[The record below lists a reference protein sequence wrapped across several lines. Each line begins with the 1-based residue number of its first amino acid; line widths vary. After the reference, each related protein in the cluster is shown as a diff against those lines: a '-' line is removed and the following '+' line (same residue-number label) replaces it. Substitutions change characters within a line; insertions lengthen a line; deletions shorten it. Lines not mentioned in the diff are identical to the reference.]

1 MMKYKSLSV
10 IPFLLALSFILT
22 AQSIDII
29 PQPRS
34 VEMKEGF
41 FTLEE
46 NTIVFFNDPQ
56 LKSLAD
62 YTVANVKTLNNIA
75 LQAKYQKSVT
85 PVQKSVSLILD
96 TQLKTAKEGY
106 ILSVSSGEIAIKS
119 GTSQGLFY
127 GVQSFLQLVP
137 IDGNK
142 KIQSLVIKDEPRFAW
157 RGLLLD
163 VSRHFF
169 TINEVKRLI
178 DEMVVY
184 KFNLLQL
191 HLTDDQGWRIEIK
204 KLPELTKVGAW
215 RVPRMGVWGEME
227 CPKEGEKA
235 TYGGFYT
242 QDEIRDL
249 VRYAAERHVDILPEI
264 DVPGHSLAAIS
275 SYPYLSSTGLK
286 YYVNP
291 GCKFYGID
299 DNSLC
304 AGKESTFDFLDLVFT
319 EVAEL
324 FPFEYIHIGGDE
336 CFKGFWAKCEYCQ
349 KRMKD
354 NDLKD
359 VNELQSYFIKR
370 IEKLLQAK
378 GKKMIGWDEIL
389 EGGLAPNATVMSW
402 RGMKGGIAAAKANHH
417 VVMSP
422 NNFVYLDLYQGDP
435 AIEPPTY
442 GNLRLNKVYAFE
454 PVPEG
459 VDSSFILGGQG
470 NLWSE
475 SVPTLRHAE
484 YMLWP
489 RAFALSEVLWSPK
502 TYRDWAGFIRTT
514 EVHLQRL
521 SKQDINYSRSF
532 CDAIITPS
540 KDGNGNLLI
549 QLKTELAGLDIY
561 YTFDDT
567 YPDNHSSLYKDGEKL
582 VIPEDADIFRV
593 ITFKDGK
600 AFGRIISVPLTDLKK
615 RVR

>member
-1 MMKYKSLSV
+1 MKYKRLSV
-10 IPFLLALSFILT
+10 IPFLLTLSFILT

-34 VEMKEGF
+34 VEIREGF

-62 YTVANVKTLNNIA
+62 YTVANIKTLNNIA
-75 LQAKYQKSVT
+75 LQAKYQKPGL
-85 PVQKSVSLILD
+85 PVQKSISLILD

-137 IDGNK
+137 IDDR
-142 KIQSLVIKDEPRFAW
+142 KIQSLIIKDEPRFAW

-184 KFNLLQL
+184 KFNILQL

-264 DVPGHSLAAIS
+264 DVPGHSLAAIA

-286 YYVNP
+286 YSVNP

-336 CFKGFWAKCEYCQ
+336 CFKGFWSKCEYCQ

-370 IEKLLQAK
+370 MEKLLQAK

-435 AIEPPTY
+435 SIEPPTY

-459 VDSSFILGGQG
+459 VDSSSILGGQG
-470 NLWSE
+470 NLWTE

-489 RAFALSEVLWSPK
+489 RAFALAEVLWSPK
-502 TYRDWAGFIRTT
+502 NYRDWAGFIRTT

-549 QLKTELAGLDIY
+549 QLKTEIAGLDIY

-582 VIPEDADIFRV
+582 AIPEDADIFRV
-593 ITFKDGK
+593 ITYKDGK
-600 AFGRIISVPLTDLKK
+600 AIGRIISVPLADLAK